1 MSSTTVVRDH
11 TFEAAHFLPHVP
23 PGHPCGRV
31 HGHSY
36 KVEIHVTGPVHDTL
50 GWVVDFGDI
59 DALMAP
65 LIGQLDHHLLNDI
78 EGLKNPTVEILAA
91 WLWQRLAGPLPQ
103 LCAIVVHESTRARC
117 LYKGPQ
123 TA

>member
-23 PGHPCGRV
+23 LGHPCGRV

-36 KVEIHVTGPVHDTL
+36 KMEIHVTGPVHDTL

-59 DALMAP
+59 DAHVAP
-65 LIGQLDHHLLNDI
+65 LIDRLDHHLLNDI
-78 EGLKNPTVEILAA
+78 EGLANPTLEIIAA
-91 WLWQRLAGPLPQ
+91 WLWQRLAHALPG
-103 LCAIVVHESTRARC
+103 LSCIVVHESARSRC
-117 LYKGPQ
+117 LYRGPQ
-123 TA
+123 AA